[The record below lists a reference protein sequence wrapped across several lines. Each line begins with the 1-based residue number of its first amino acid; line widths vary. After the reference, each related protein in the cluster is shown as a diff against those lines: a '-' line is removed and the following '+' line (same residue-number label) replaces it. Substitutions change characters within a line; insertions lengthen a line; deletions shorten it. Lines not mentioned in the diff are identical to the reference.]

1 MRVTLLATLIA
12 LLTGCA
18 MPKAQAEPAPEV
30 SKEQETRIV
39 VLQDGEKRELRFSGS
54 NWRESAEWQALLQEL
69 APEQAARLEALL
81 VKAPLPPLP
90 PLPKNV
96 EIIEENG
103 VRRVMVLDADGQPL
117 EQKIIKIRAE
127 AAGHRFEA
135 IKRLLESTELTK
147 EQLLELQKILDAKH

>member
-1 MRVTLLATLIA
+1 MLLL
-12 LLTGCA
+12 
-18 MPKAQAEPAPEV
+18 
-30 SKEQETRIV
+30 
-39 VLQDGEKRELRFSGS
+39 LQDGEKRELRFSGS

-69 APEQAARLEALL
+69 APEQAARLKALL
-81 VKAPLPPLP
+81 AKAPLPPLP

-103 VRRVMVLDADGQPL
+103 VRRVMVLDADGLPL

-135 IKRLLESTELTK
+135 IKRLLESTELSK

>member
-81 VKAPLPPLP
+81 AKAPLPPMP

-103 VRRVMVLDADGQPL
+103 VRRGMVLDADGQPL
-117 EQKIIKIRAE
+117 EQKIIKIRAD

-135 IKRLLESTELTK
+135 IKRLLESAELSK